1 MLTPKEQ
8 MDRLKRGVI
17 EIISE
22 EELYKKLEESYKKKH
37 PLRIK
42 AGFDPTAPDIHIGH
56 TVLLEKM
63 LQLQKLGHDVIFL
76 IGDFTGMIGD
86 PSGKNEM
93 RKPLTESEVQANA
106 MTYKEQIFKIL
117 DPDKTTI
124 AFNSEWMQK
133 LSAQELISLTRTYT
147 VARML
152 ERDDF
157 KTRFAKQNPIGIHE
171 FLYPLIQG
179 YDSVVL
185 EADVELGGTDQK
197 FNLLVGRELQRHY
210 NQQPQV
216 VLMMPLL
223 EGLDGV
229 KKMSKSLN
237 NYIGIT
243 EPADIIFGKVMS
255 VNDSLMLRYYELL
268 SRISNEELQNLKE
281 GIDKTTIHP
290 MKAKENLAQEI
301 VARFWGADVAREA
314 CESFHKVFSKK
325 EDPDDMPV
333 KEITWKEETLW
344 LPYILKNAEIVKST
358 SEAIRLI
365 NQGAVSVNH
374 ERCQNP
380 DTKLPCAEYIIKTG
394 KRRFAKVIGVQQ
406 K

>member
-86 PSGKNEM
+86 PSGKNEI
-93 RKPLTESEVQANA
+93 RKPLTKSEVQANA

-255 VNDSLMLRYYELL
+255 VSDSLMLRYYELL

-290 MKAKENLAQEI
+290 MKAKENLLHQAK
-301 VARFWGADVAREA
+301 RE
-314 CESFHKVFSKK
+314 
-325 EDPDDMPV
+325 
-333 KEITWKEETLW
+333 
-344 LPYILKNAEIVKST
+344 
-358 SEAIRLI
+358 
-365 NQGAVSVNH
+365 
-374 ERCQNP
+374 
-380 DTKLPCAEYIIKTG
+380 
-394 KRRFAKVIGVQQ
+394 
-406 K
+406 